1 MWPLVRILYA
11 EDHPRSIIP
20 FNSSGTTADPSRRG
34 SIIFMKRNGS
44 VFDSSLA
51 KKEWLENWLSVPR
64 FEYYLDAAKGND
76 EIALELYLWNTG
88 LAQAVLRDISF
99 FEIALRNRYD
109 RCLTQLALTGDHW
122 LFDDASPVRK
132 PIMRKNKRGSVV
144 DANELNRKQVDKLK
158 KALGVSPDR
167 IISNLTLGFVSDQ

>member
-1 MWPLVRILYA
+1 M
-11 EDHPRSIIP
+11 
-20 FNSSGTTADPSRRG
+20 
-34 SIIFMKRNGS
+34 
-44 VFDSSLA
+44 FDSSLA

-64 FEYYLDAAKGND
+64 FECYLGAAKGND

-144 DANELNRKQVDKLK
+144 DANELNRKQIDKLK
-158 KALGVSPDR
+158 KA
-167 IISNLTLGFVSDQ
+167 